1 MRVYV
6 AASSSQIDRAKDAM
20 RILAEAGHE
29 VTSDWTRMIED
40 RGEANPADA
49 SLEERRAWSEE
60 DLYRGVARCDAL
72 WLLMPSDRPSFG
84 AGVEFGF
91 ALGDGA
97 IRTVVSGLCE
107 ASIFTALA
115 DACYDRDDLAFAAEF
130 AHGGVLR

>member
-1 MRVYV
+1 VRVYV

-20 RILAEAGHE
+20 RTLAEAGHE

-49 SLEERRAWSEE
+49 SFEERRDWAAE
-60 DLYRGVARCDAL
+60 DVRGVAVCDVL

>member
-1 MRVYV
+1 VYV

-20 RILAEAGHE
+20 RALAEAGHE

-49 SLEERRAWSEE
+49 SFEERREWAAK
-60 DLYRGVARCDAL
+60 DVRGVAVCDVL

-84 AGVEFGF
+84 GGVEFGF

>member
-1 MRVYV
+1 VRVYV

-29 VTSDWTRMIED
+29 VTSDWTRTIED

-49 SLEERRAWSEE
+49 SFEERRDWAAE
-60 DLYRGVARCDAL
+60 DVRGVAVCDVL